1 MSDLALAWRIARRDL
16 RGGLRGFRLF
26 LACLAIGVAAIAGVG
41 SLSQSILAGI
51 RADAR
56 VLLGGDVDLRLTHR
70 TTTAEQRNWLK
81 DAAARVSEI
90 AEMRAMAVAAG
101 GRARSLIELKAVD
114 ASYPLY
120 GGFRLAGDA
129 DRAAVLAQ
137 RGDAWGA
144 AADRRLLEKLGVD
157 LGARLRIGDIAV
169 VLTAVIEREAD
180 RGTRAFNMGPRVMIS
195 KPALAATGLVQPG
208 SLIRYHTR
216 IALPAGV
223 TPKAWIGR
231 LEARFPEAGW
241 RIRSIERAAPNIQRF
256 VDRVTLFLSLVGLT
270 ALLVGGVGIGN
281 AVRSFLDSRMTS
293 IATLK
298 CLGAGGPMVFRI
310 YLLQILALAV
320 VGVAMG
326 VAAGGAISLAVVPFL
341 SENLPVAA
349 RAGLYPAPLI
359 KAGLFGLLTAA
370 AFSLWPLGQARDVA
384 PGGLFRAAV
393 APPRQAPRGVY
404 VLWIVLTAAV
414 LAVLVVVTAHRPLY
428 AAWFVVGAAVT
439 LLLFVA
445 AARIVAAL
453 FRRAPRPRRP
463 LLRLAI
469 ANIARPGAPTASV
482 VLALGMGLTVLVAVA
497 VIEAN
502 LERQINRTIP
512 EEAPGFY
519 FIDIQTDQ
527 LAAFKKVVAGFPGIR
542 QSESV
547 PMMRGRIVRLND
559 TPVAQIK
566 APPEVAWILRG
577 DRGLTWARKPPTQ
590 GSKVVAGTWWPE
602 DYNGPPLVSFD
613 ARAAAAFGLKIGDT
627 ITVNLLGREVS
638 ARIATLREIDWTT
651 LSMNFVLIFSP
662 GLLEGAPQTHIATA
676 KAAPAVETALEKA
689 VTDKFPNISAIRV
702 KEILEGV
709 NEILGRL
716 GMAVRA
722 IAAVA
727 VLAGALVL
735 SGAIAASHRRR
746 VYDSV
751 VLKVLGAR
759 RRSLL
764 ASYLIE
770 FGLLGAVTAILAAVI
785 GSFAG
790 WAVVVQV
797 MHAKWQFTPEPV
809 AITMLICLA
818 ITQAMGFLGTW
829 RALGQKPAPHLRN
842 D

>member
-1 MSDLALAWRIARRDL
+1 MADLALAWRIARRDL

-70 TTTAEQRNWLK
+70 TATAEQRAWLK
-81 DAAARVSEI
+81 SAAARTSEI
-90 AEMRAMAVAAG
+90 AEMRAMAVTAG
-101 GRARSLIELKAVD
+101 GATRSLVELKAVD
-114 ASYPLY
+114 ETYPLY
-120 GGFRLAGDA
+120 GGFRLAGET
-129 DRAAVLAQ
+129 DRGTALGR

-144 AADRRLLEKLGVD
+144 AVDRRLLEKLGVE

-180 RGTRAFNMGPRVMIS
+180 RGTRAFNLGPRVMIS

-216 IALPAGV
+216 IALPPGV
-223 TPKAWIGR
+223 TPKAWIDR
-231 LEARFPEAGW
+231 LQARFPEAGW

-298 CLGAGGPMVFRI
+298 CLGASGPMVFRI

-320 VGVAMG
+320 VGVALG
-326 VAAGGAISLAVVPFL
+326 VAAGGAITLAVIPLL

-359 KAGLFGLLTAA
+359 MAAIFGLLTAT

-393 APPRQAPRGVY
+393 APPRQSPRGVY
-404 VLWIVLTAAV
+404 ILWIVLTALV

-428 AAWFVVGAAVT
+428 AAWFVVGATVT
-439 LLLFVA
+439 LLLFVG
-445 AARIVAAL
+445 AARLVAAL
-453 FRRAPRPRRP
+453 FRRVPRPRRP

-519 FIDIQTDQ
+519 FIDIQPDQ
-527 LAAFKKVVAGFPGIR
+527 LAAFQNVVDGFPGVS

-547 PMMRGRIVRLND
+547 PMLRGRIVRLND

-566 APPEVAWILRG
+566 PPPEFAWILRG
-577 DRGLTWARKPPTQ
+577 DRGLTWARNPPTQ
-590 GSKVVAGTWWPE
+590 GSKLVAGTWWPA

-613 ARAAAAFGLKIGDT
+613 ARAAAAFGLEIGDT
-627 ITVNLLGREVS
+627 LTVNLLGREIT

-651 LSMNFVLIFSP
+651 LSINFVMVFSP

-702 KEILEGV
+702 KEILDGV

-722 IAAVA
+722 IAAIA

-770 FGLLGAVTAILAAVI
+770 FGLLGAVTAVLAAVI

-790 WAVVVQV
+790 WAVVAQV
-797 MHAKWQFTPEPV
+797 MRAEWQFTPQPV

-818 ITQAMGFLGTW
+818 ITLAMGFLGTW
-829 RALGQKPAPHLRN
+829 RALGQKPAPLLRN